1 MRFAH
6 KTAHVGRPSRILA
19 TALTVAGLM
28 LVLQSSPASAYT
40 GVFCN
45 DVFLWVA
52 PTTPY
57 ECVSSYTTDFRRT
70 IGHSVSDWT
79 EVGEDNQN
87 GGQNLFGY
95 CETAGCTANTGYEPS
110 DIDGYSSIQSLEG
123 QPYGGDYYYGY
134 QYV

>member
-6 KTAHVGRPSRILA
+6 RLAHVERSTRVLVA
-19 TALTVAGLM
+19 ALTATGLM
-28 LVLQSSPASAYT
+28 LVLQSAPASAYT

-45 DVFLWVA
+45 GVWLYEP

-57 ECVSSYTTDFRRT
+57 LCVSSYTTNFRRT
-70 IGHSVSDWT
+70 IGSSISDWT

-95 CETAGCTANTGYEPS
+95 CETGGCTANTGYEPS
-110 DIDGYSSIQSLEG
+110 DINGYSSIQSSEG